1 MARCHFGQRAKTLWN
16 SSGSVWA
23 KKNAAKHRYREGKVG
38 CCAEK
43 NYKMDSSFERRRQS
57 GCAGRSRGVKEDR
70 MKQPSNVVQIASGSR
85 LRSRFKLRY
94 LVVATFLVWG
104 GYVYFFV
111 QRPLLL
117 QQAFAKQQVISQL
130 QNARILADS
139 LSRQVKNLSTDS
151 YIAQLAE
158 QKYNLIQPGE
168 ILFTTGNANNSPK

>member
-1 MARCHFGQRAKTLWN
+1 
-16 SSGSVWA
+16 
-23 KKNAAKHRYREGKVG
+23 
-38 CCAEK
+38 
-43 NYKMDSSFERRRQS
+43 
-57 GCAGRSRGVKEDR
+57 

>member
-1 MARCHFGQRAKTLWN
+1 
-16 SSGSVWA
+16 
-23 KKNAAKHRYREGKVG
+23 
-38 CCAEK
+38 
-43 NYKMDSSFERRRQS
+43 
-57 GCAGRSRGVKEDR
+57 
-70 MKQPSNVVQIASGSR
+70 MKQPANVVQIASGSR

-94 LVVATFLVWG
+94 LVVSAFLVWG

-111 QRPLLL
+111 QRPLLE
-117 QQAFAKQQVISQL
+117 QQALAKEQVTNQL
-130 QNARILADS
+130 QNAKLLAAS